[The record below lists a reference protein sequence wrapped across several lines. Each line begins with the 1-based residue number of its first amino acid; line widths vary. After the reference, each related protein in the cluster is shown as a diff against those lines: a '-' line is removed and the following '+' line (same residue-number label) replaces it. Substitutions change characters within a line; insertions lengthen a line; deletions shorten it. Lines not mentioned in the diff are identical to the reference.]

1 MDNNKDRKFYWE
13 VKDFMTKKHEPKV
26 STPSSSLKDSIKTVL
41 EQNNSYVQKTFDKA
55 SEAVNIGSNF
65 IAKNVDAQKGYNTN
79 CAAYTKN
86 KNVNDFSVGKMIT
99 EQQATSFGQSNRGG
113 GSVGGPGGAGVM
125 GGGGGGGGGSWRERN
140 PEAYARNVAAQQELE
155 AKRAQNLAASRR
167 RRAEDEAFEYN
178 EAQPKQ
184 TVAVGANVPVPGGIM
199 PLVTTQQAPGLDMD
213 PNDPT
218 MPLDTPANRA
228 KLRDFRQN
236 KQADKVASRLQE
248 LSGKDPSSLTASETA
263 EISLLKSMTQGSVA
277 TAGLEGKVKER
288 LNRFSSAAQQAAQG
302 PMPDGGNRASSVPSA
317 QDVLDR
323 TLGRSQADLVAQ
335 TQTKVKSEAEAKA
348 AEQKAYEKQL
358 AAERY
363 AKMQDE
369 IIQGTNMT
377 YGQFKAQYGRDYDAR
392 SPEDSAMLVRAASNR
407 SAFRVSPTAREY
419 DQTAT
424 DFNRMYRGQNAELA
438 RLQGQ
443 ADRRV
448 DQAQFE
454 YDQSFD
460 RVVDPSSVTDGVP
473 YTASIPKSFIRR
485 WTEEQR
491 QSGKKLPPGFR
502 PDKGEYP
509 GIGEAWKAEQARRKA
524 EKERSLAIEPPPA
537 VPLPQASNRI
547 STSPTMG
554 GTRTASA
561 SQTSPKT
568 YRI

>member
-99 EQQATSFGQSNRGG
+99 EQQATSFGQPSG
-113 GSVGGPGGAGVM
+113 VGGAG
-125 GGGGGGGGGSWRERN
+125 GARQSWRERN
-140 PEAYARNVAAQQELE
+140 PEQYAKNVAAQQELE
-155 AKRAQNLAASRR
+155 ARRAQNLAASRR

-228 KLRDFRQN
+228 KLRDFRQG
-236 KQADKVASRLQE
+236 KQVNYMANRMKE
-248 LSGKDPSSLTASETA
+248 LSSAQNLSASDVAELSLF
-263 EISLLKSMTQGSVA
+263 KSMTQGKEA
-277 TAGLEGKVKER
+277 TAGLGSRLAQRVGQEGA
-288 LNRFSSAAQQAAQG
+288 LAMDAMTN
-302 PMPDGGNRASSVPSA
+302 ASQSELIGLS
-317 QDVLDR
+317 QR
-323 TLGRSQADLVAQ
+323 KGRQ
-335 TQTKVKSEAEAKA
+335 EAEAKA
-348 AEQKAYEKQL
+348 REQAQYDAQL
-358 AAERY
+358 AADRQER
-363 AKMQDE
+363 MRGQR
-369 IIQGTNMT
+369 IQGTNMT
-377 YGQFKAQYGRDYDAR
+377 YGEFEDQYGRPYDAR
-392 SPEDSAMLVRAASNR
+392 NTEDSSMLVRAASNR

-561 SQTSPKT
+561 SQTAPKT

>member
-13 VKDFMTKKHEPKV
+13 VKNFMNQKHEPKP
-26 STPSSSLKDSIKTVL
+26 SAPSSSLKDSIKTVL

-65 IAKNVDAQKGYNTN
+65 IAQNADAQRGYNTN

-99 EQQATSFGQSNRGG
+99 EQQATSFGQSNRRG

-125 GGGGGGGGGSWRERN
+125 GGGGGGGGSWRERN
-140 PEAYARNVAAQQELE
+140 PEQYAKNIAAQQDLE
-155 AKRAQNLAASRR
+155 ARRAQNVAASRR
-167 RRAEDEAFEYN
+167 RRSEDEAADYN
-178 EAQPKQ
+178 
-184 TVAVGANVPVPGGIM
+184 
-199 PLVTTQQAPGLDMD
+199 TTQPQGPTPTGGNIGSELEMD

-218 MPLDTPANRA
+218 MPLDNPANRA

-302 PMPDGGNRASSVPSA
+302 PMPDGGNRASSIPSA

-323 TLGRSQADLVAQ
+323 TLGRSQADLVSQ

-348 AEQKAYEKQL
+348 AEQKAYEQQL
-358 AAERY
+358 AAQRY
-363 AKMQDE
+363 AKMQDQ

-377 YGQFKAQYGRDYDAR
+377 YGQFKAQYNRDYDAR
-392 SPEDSAMLVRAASNR
+392 NPEDSAMLVRAASNR
-407 SAFRVSPTAREY
+407 SAFRVSPTARAL
-419 DQTAT
+419 DQTT
-424 DFNRMYRGQNAELA
+424 VDFNRSYRDINAANAA
-438 RLQGQ
+438 RQGQ
-443 ADRRV
+443 LDRRV
-448 DQAQFE
+448 DTAQRDLDQFNADRKGTVQREIQAIQTPEFI
-454 YDQSFD
+454 Q
-460 RVVDPSSVTDGVP
+460 GVAQDMARAAGGQMRRTNMIP
-473 YTASIPKSFIRR
+473 PPPLLQRPTASR
-485 WTEEQR
+485 
-491 QSGKKLPPGFR
+491 
-502 PDKGEYP
+502 
-509 GIGEAWKAEQARRKA
+509 
-524 EKERSLAIEPPPA
+524 
-537 VPLPQASNRI
+537 AS
-547 STSPTMG
+547 
-554 GTRTASA
+554 SA
-561 SQTSPKT
+561 SQTAPKT

>member
-13 VKDFMTKKHEPKV
+13 VKDFMTKKHEPKT
-26 STPSSSLKDSIKTVL
+26 SAPSSSLKDSIKNVL

-65 IAKNVDAQKGYNTN
+65 IAKNVDAQRGYNTN

-99 EQQATSFGQSNRGG
+99 EQQATSFGQSNRRG

-125 GGGGGGGGGSWRERN
+125 GGGGGGGSWRERN

-167 RRAEDEAFEYN
+167 RRAEDEAADYN
-178 EAQPKQ
+178 
-184 TVAVGANVPVPGGIM
+184 
-199 PLVTTQQAPGLDMD
+199 TTQPQGPTPTGGNIGSELEMD

-288 LNRFSSAAQQAAQG
+288 LGAAYYGGQAIKG
-302 PMPDGGNRASSVPSA
+302 PNEVI
-317 QDVLDR
+317 LK

-348 AEQKAYEKQL
+348 AEQKAYEQQL

-363 AKMQDE
+363 AKMQDQ

-377 YGQFKAQYGRDYDAR
+377 YGQFKAQYNRDYDAR
-392 SPEDSAMLVRAASNR
+392 NPEDSAMLVRAASNR
-407 SAFRVSPTAREY
+407 SAFRVSPTARAL
-419 DQTAT
+419 DQTT
-424 DFNRMYRGQNAELA
+424 VDFNRSYRDINAANAA
-438 RLQGQ
+438 RQGQ
-443 ADRRV
+443 LDRRV
-448 DQAQFE
+448 DAAQRDLDQFNADRQGTVQREIQAIQTPEFI
-454 YDQSFD
+454 Q
-460 RVVDPSSVTDGVP
+460 GVAQDMARAAGGQMRRTNMIP
-473 YTASIPKSFIRR
+473 PPLLQRPTASR
-485 WTEEQR
+485 
-491 QSGKKLPPGFR
+491 
-502 PDKGEYP
+502 
-509 GIGEAWKAEQARRKA
+509 
-524 EKERSLAIEPPPA
+524 
-537 VPLPQASNRI
+537 AS
-547 STSPTMG
+547 
-554 GTRTASA
+554 SA
-561 SQTSPKT
+561 SQTAPKT

>member
-13 VKDFMTKKHEPKV
+13 VKDFMTKKHEPKT
-26 STPSSSLKDSIKTVL
+26 SAPSSSLKDSIKNVL
-41 EQNNSYVQKTFDKA
+41 EQNNSYVQKTFDRH
-55 SEAVNIGSNF
+55 SEAVNVGSKF
-65 IAKNVDAQKGYNTN
+65 IAQNVDAQKGYNTN
-79 CAAYTKN
+79 CVAYTKN

-155 AKRAQNLAASRR
+155 ARRAQNLAASRR
-167 RRAEDEAFEYN
+167 RRAEDEAADYN
-178 EAQPKQ
+178 
-184 TVAVGANVPVPGGIM
+184 
-199 PLVTTQQAPGLDMD
+199 TTQPQGPTPTGGNIGSELEMD

-288 LNRFSSAAQQAAQG
+288 LGAAYYGGQAIKG
-302 PMPDGGNRASSVPSA
+302 PNEVI
-317 QDVLDR
+317 LK

-348 AEQKAYEKQL
+348 AEQKAYEQQL

-363 AKMQDE
+363 AKMQDQ

-377 YGQFKAQYGRDYDAR
+377 YGQFKAQYNRDYDAR
-392 SPEDSAMLVRAASNR
+392 NPEDSAMLVRAASNR
-407 SAFRVSPTAREY
+407 SAFRVSPTARSL
-419 DQTAT
+419 DQTT
-424 DFNRMYRGQNAELA
+424 VDFNRSYRDINAANAA
-438 RLQGQ
+438 RQGQ
-443 ADRRV
+443 LDRRV
-448 DQAQFE
+448 DAAQRDLDQFNADRRGTVQREIQAIQTPEFI
-454 YDQSFD
+454 Q
-460 RVVDPSSVTDGVP
+460 GVAQDMARAAGGQMRRTNMIP
-473 YTASIPKSFIRR
+473 PPPLQRPTASR
-485 WTEEQR
+485 
-491 QSGKKLPPGFR
+491 
-502 PDKGEYP
+502 
-509 GIGEAWKAEQARRKA
+509 
-524 EKERSLAIEPPPA
+524 
-537 VPLPQASNRI
+537 AS
-547 STSPTMG
+547 
-554 GTRTASA
+554 SA
-561 SQTSPKT
+561 SQTAPKT

>member
-26 STPSSSLKDSIKTVL
+26 STPSSSLKDSIKNVL

-55 SEAVNIGSNF
+55 SEAVNVGSNF
-65 IAKNVDAQKGYNTN
+65 ISQNADAQKGYNTN

-125 GGGGGGGGGSWRERN
+125 GGGGGGGGSWRERN

-155 AKRAQNLAASRR
+155 ARRAQNLAASRR
-167 RRAEDEAFEYN
+167 RRAEDEAADYN
-178 EAQPKQ
+178 
-184 TVAVGANVPVPGGIM
+184 
-199 PLVTTQQAPGLDMD
+199 TTQPQGPTPTGGNIGSELEMD

-288 LNRFSSAAQQAAQG
+288 LGAAYYGGQAIKG
-302 PMPDGGNRASSVPSA
+302 PNEVI
-317 QDVLDR
+317 LK

-348 AEQKAYEKQL
+348 AEQKAYEQQL

-363 AKMQDE
+363 AKMQDQ

-377 YGQFKAQYGRDYDAR
+377 YGQFKAQYNRDYDAR
-392 SPEDSAMLVRAASNR
+392 NPEDSAMLVRAASNR
-407 SAFRVSPTAREY
+407 SAFRVSPTARSL
-419 DQTAT
+419 DQTT
-424 DFNRMYRGQNAELA
+424 VDFNRSYRDINAANAA
-438 RLQGQ
+438 RQGQ
-443 ADRRV
+443 LDRRV
-448 DQAQFE
+448 DAAQRDLDQFNADRRGTVQREIQAIQTPEFI
-454 YDQSFD
+454 Q
-460 RVVDPSSVTDGVP
+460 GVAQDMARAAGGQMRRTNMIP
-473 YTASIPKSFIRR
+473 PPPLQRPTASR
-485 WTEEQR
+485 
-491 QSGKKLPPGFR
+491 
-502 PDKGEYP
+502 
-509 GIGEAWKAEQARRKA
+509 
-524 EKERSLAIEPPPA
+524 
-537 VPLPQASNRI
+537 AS
-547 STSPTMG
+547 
-554 GTRTASA
+554 SA
-561 SQTSPKT
+561 SQTAPKT

>member
-1 MDNNKDRKFYWE
+1 
-13 VKDFMTKKHEPKV
+13 MTKKHEPKV
-26 STPSSSLKDSIKTVL
+26 STPSSSLKDSIKNVL

-55 SEAVNIGSNF
+55 SEAVNVGSNF
-65 IAKNVDAQKGYNTN
+65 ISQNADAQKGYNTN

-125 GGGGGGGGGSWRERN
+125 GGGGGGGGSWRERN

-155 AKRAQNLAASRR
+155 ARRAQNLAASRR
-167 RRAEDEAFEYN
+167 RRAEDEAADYN
-178 EAQPKQ
+178 
-184 TVAVGANVPVPGGIM
+184 
-199 PLVTTQQAPGLDMD
+199 TTQPQGPTPTGGNIGSELEMD

-288 LNRFSSAAQQAAQG
+288 LGAAYYGGQAIKG
-302 PMPDGGNRASSVPSA
+302 PNEVI
-317 QDVLDR
+317 LK

-348 AEQKAYEKQL
+348 AEQKAYEQQL

-363 AKMQDE
+363 AKMQDQ

-377 YGQFKAQYGRDYDAR
+377 YGQFKAQYNRDYDAR
-392 SPEDSAMLVRAASNR
+392 NPEDSAMLVRAASNR
-407 SAFRVSPTAREY
+407 SAFRVSPTARSL
-419 DQTAT
+419 DQTT
-424 DFNRMYRGQNAELA
+424 VDFNRSYRDINAANAA
-438 RLQGQ
+438 RQGQ
-443 ADRRV
+443 LDRRV
-448 DQAQFE
+448 DAAQRDLDQFNADRRGTVQREIQAIQTPEFI
-454 YDQSFD
+454 Q
-460 RVVDPSSVTDGVP
+460 GVAQDMARAAGGQMRRTNMIP
-473 YTASIPKSFIRR
+473 PPLQRPTASR
-485 WTEEQR
+485 
-491 QSGKKLPPGFR
+491 
-502 PDKGEYP
+502 
-509 GIGEAWKAEQARRKA
+509 
-524 EKERSLAIEPPPA
+524 
-537 VPLPQASNRI
+537 AS
-547 STSPTMG
+547 
-554 GTRTASA
+554 SA
-561 SQTSPKT
+561 SQTAPKT

>member
-26 STPSSSLKDSIKTVL
+26 STPSSSLKDSIKNVL

-55 SEAVNIGSNF
+55 SEAVNVGSNF
-65 IAKNVDAQKGYNTN
+65 ISQNADAQKGYNTN

-125 GGGGGGGGGSWRERN
+125 GGGGGGGGSWRERN

-155 AKRAQNLAASRR
+155 ARRAQNLAASRR
-167 RRAEDEAFEYN
+167 RRAEDEAADYN
-178 EAQPKQ
+178 
-184 TVAVGANVPVPGGIM
+184 
-199 PLVTTQQAPGLDMD
+199 TTQPQGPTPTGGNIGSELEMD

-288 LNRFSSAAQQAAQG
+288 LGAAYYGGQAIKG
-302 PMPDGGNRASSVPSA
+302 PNEVI
-317 QDVLDR
+317 LK

-348 AEQKAYEKQL
+348 AEQKAYEQQL

-363 AKMQDE
+363 AKMQDQ

-377 YGQFKAQYGRDYDAR
+377 YGQFKAQYNRDYDAR
-392 SPEDSAMLVRAASNR
+392 NPEDSAMLVRAASNR
-407 SAFRVSPTAREY
+407 SAFRVSPTARSL
-419 DQTAT
+419 DQTT
-424 DFNRMYRGQNAELA
+424 VDFNRSYRDINAANAA
-438 RLQGQ
+438 RQGQ
-443 ADRRV
+443 LDRRV
-448 DQAQFE
+448 DAAQRDLDQFNADRRGTVQREIQAIQTPEFI
-454 YDQSFD
+454 Q
-460 RVVDPSSVTDGVP
+460 GVAQDMARAAGGQMRRTNMIP
-473 YTASIPKSFIRR
+473 PPLQRPTASR
-485 WTEEQR
+485 
-491 QSGKKLPPGFR
+491 
-502 PDKGEYP
+502 
-509 GIGEAWKAEQARRKA
+509 
-524 EKERSLAIEPPPA
+524 
-537 VPLPQASNRI
+537 AS
-547 STSPTMG
+547 
-554 GTRTASA
+554 SA
-561 SQTSPKT
+561 SQTAPKT

>member
-13 VKDFMTKKHEPKV
+13 VKDFMTKKHEPKT
-26 STPSSSLKDSIKTVL
+26 STPSSSLKDSIKNVL

-99 EQQATSFGQSNRGG
+99 EQQATSFGQSNRRG

-125 GGGGGGGGGSWRERN
+125 GGGGGGGSWRERN

-155 AKRAQNLAASRR
+155 ARRAQNLTASRR

-218 MPLDTPANRA
+218 MPLDTPVNRA

-236 KQADKVASRLQE
+236 KQADKIASRLQE

-277 TAGLEGKVKER
+277 SAGLEGKVRKI
-288 LNRFSSAAQQAAQG
+288 LDAPQQAAQG
-302 PMPDGGNRASSVPSA
+302 PMPDGGNRADAIPSA
-317 QDVLDR
+317 QSILDR

-348 AEQKAYEKQL
+348 TEQKAYEQQL

-363 AKMQDE
+363 AKMQDQ

-377 YGQFKAQYGRDYDAR
+377 YGQFKAQYNRDYDAR
-392 SPEDSAMLVRAASNR
+392 NPEDSAMLVRAASNR
-407 SAFRVSPTAREY
+407 SAFRVSPTARAL
-419 DQTAT
+419 DQTT
-424 DFNRMYRGQNAELA
+424 VDFNRSYRDINAANAA
-438 RLQGQ
+438 RQGQ
-443 ADRRV
+443 LDRRV
-448 DQAQFE
+448 DAAQRDLDQFNADRKGTVQKEIQAIQTPEFI
-454 YDQSFD
+454 Q
-460 RVVDPSSVTDGVP
+460 GVAQDMARAAGGQMRRTNMIP
-473 YTASIPKSFIRR
+473 PPLLQRPTASR
-485 WTEEQR
+485 
-491 QSGKKLPPGFR
+491 
-502 PDKGEYP
+502 
-509 GIGEAWKAEQARRKA
+509 
-524 EKERSLAIEPPPA
+524 
-537 VPLPQASNRI
+537 AS
-547 STSPTMG
+547 
-554 GTRTASA
+554 SA
-561 SQTSPKT
+561 SQTAPKT